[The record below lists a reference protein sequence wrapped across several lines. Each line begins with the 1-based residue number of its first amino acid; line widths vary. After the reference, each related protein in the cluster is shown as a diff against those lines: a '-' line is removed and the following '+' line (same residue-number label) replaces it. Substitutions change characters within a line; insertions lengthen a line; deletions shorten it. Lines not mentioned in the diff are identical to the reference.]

1 MTLSKLISRLPLDGK
16 SRFGFN
22 LTHRV
27 LTALLVLGRF
37 HPYLCCERKSNEREK
52 MKKLRGIV

>member
-1 MTLSKLISRLPLDGK
+1 MVESRLGVN
-16 SRFGFN
+16 S
-22 LTHRV
+22 THRV

-52 MKKLRGIV
+52 MKKLRGYSLELVSYIH